1 MSSAKL
7 LTSTP
12 APPSVA
18 ALVYAGL
25 LLVLI
30 AATTLP
36 IKSVLDQWDEVAAL
50 TGTLRLLDAHSMV
63 PAHQDGEGVIRME
76 GSAFLEG
83 PTVTVAGAVLLQR
96 LGDVVTRHSGSM
108 SSSQLDV
115 QGPRANDGHISVTA
129 NFEVAEVALQSVLYE
144 LEAGMPYLF
153 VDELVVEGNSS
164 LATSGGKLR
173 VTITVSGQW
182 QGPQ

>member
-63 PAHQDGEGVIRME
+63 PAHQDGEGVIRK

-115 QGPRANDGHISVTA
+115 QGPRANDDHISVTA
-129 NFEVAEVALQSVLYE
+129 NLEVAEVALQSVLYE

>member
-63 PAHQDGEGVIRME
+63 PAHQDGEGVIRK
-76 GSAFLEG
+76 GSSFLEG

-129 NFEVAEVALQSVLYE
+129 NLEVAEVALQSVLYE

>member
-63 PAHQDGEGVIRME
+63 PAHQDGEGVIRK

-96 LGDVVTRHSGSM
+96 LGDAVTRHSGSM

-129 NFEVAEVALQSVLYE
+129 NLEVAEVALQSVLYE

>member
-50 TGTLRLLDAHSMV
+50 TGTLRLLDANSMV
-63 PAHQDGEGVIRME
+63 PAHQDGEGVIRK

-129 NFEVAEVALQSVLYE
+129 NLEVAEVALQSVLYE

>member
-63 PAHQDGEGVIRME
+63 PAHQDGEGVIRK

-115 QGPRANDGHISVTA
+115 QGPRAN
-129 NFEVAEVALQSVLYE
+129 
-144 LEAGMPYLF
+144 
-153 VDELVVEGNSS
+153 
-164 LATSGGKLR
+164 
-173 VTITVSGQW
+173 
-182 QGPQ
+182 

>member
-63 PAHQDGEGVIRME
+63 PAHQDGEEVIRK

>member
-1 MSSAKL
+1 MSSTKL

-63 PAHQDGEGVIRME
+63 PAHQDGEGVIRK

-129 NFEVAEVALQSVLYE
+129 NLEVAEVALQSVLYE